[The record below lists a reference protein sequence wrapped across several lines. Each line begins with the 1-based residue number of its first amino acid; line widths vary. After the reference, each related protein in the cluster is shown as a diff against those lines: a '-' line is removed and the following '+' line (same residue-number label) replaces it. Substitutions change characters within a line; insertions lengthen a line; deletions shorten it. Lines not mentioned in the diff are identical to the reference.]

1 MAMLTKVACLMVLS
15 MVVLA
20 PYNEAAISCGQVASG
35 VVYCLPYLRGTGKL
49 LPQCCSGIRGLNT
62 AARTPEDR
70 KAACYCLQKASKSIG
85 GLKPGLVAGLP
96 GKCGVNIP
104 YKISPSTDCS
114 RVS

>member
-20 PYNEAAISCGQVASG
+20 PYTEAISCGQVASS
-35 VVYCLPYLRGTGKL
+35 VVNCLAYLRGAGPL
-49 LPQCCSGIRGLNT
+49 PPQCCSGIRGLNA
-62 AARTPEDR
+62 AARTPADR
-70 KAACYCLQKASKSIG
+70 KTACYCLQNASKSIR
-85 GLKPGLVAGLP
+85 GLNPGLVVGLP